1 MISGLYLKQLIRGT
15 EYGEENVADGKRQD
29 SILDIRIS
37 LAGIRIPESGLSSCR
52 DCPQTAGFSKNRR
65 NISANHGIALSGTLL
80 HMENR
85 DRSA

>member
-29 SILDIRIS
+29 SILDIRF
-37 LAGIRIPESGLSSCR
+37 ES
-52 DCPQTAGFSKNRR
+52 A
-65 NISANHGIALSGTLL
+65 ANHGIALSGTLL